1 MVKWWIMTSFT
12 RFTFLSTEILQRLS
26 RGANTQR
33 PMCWKERK
41 EPLSVFVTLNPG
53 SLCPLFFS
61 FLVFASEKLSLF
73 FFFSFPPLK
82 QLHEIQ
88 DQFFLMGIEGQQRQW
103 LQKWS
108 LLEAIG
114 SFVRLEKNNPVPGK
128 KKKEQ
133 SQQGGF
139 WFMPL
144 FAHPQILFWVGIS
157 HVSGG
162 TLCSFQFCETPRAGR
177 SSWRLVGIFSFIET
191 NAVMGE
197 VWTQFYFVFQRGFVC
212 ANLTSW
218 TVLQIPVGWYL
229 WYWCIVPT
237 INDAVIEPN
246 TKSVV
251 LNWVLVSA
259 VSF

>member
-128 KKKEQ
+128 KKKKRAKPAR
-133 SQQGGF
+133 G
-139 WFMPL
+139 
-144 FAHPQILFWVGIS
+144 ILIYAIICTSSDLVL
-157 HVSGG
+157 SG
-162 TLCSFQFCETPRAGR
+162 
-177 SSWRLVGIFSFIET
+177 
-191 NAVMGE
+191 
-197 VWTQFYFVFQRGFVC
+197 YFPCVRR
-212 ANLTSW
+212 
-218 TVLQIPVGWYL
+218 
-229 WYWCIVPT
+229 
-237 INDAVIEPN
+237 DAVQLP
-246 TKSVV
+246 V
-251 LNWVLVSA
+251 LWNS
-259 VSF
+259 

>member
-73 FFFSFPPLK
+73 FFFFLSPLK
-82 QLHEIQ
+82 TAAW
-88 DQFFLMGIEGQQRQW
+88 DSRPVFLMGIEGQQRRW

-128 KKKEQ
+128 KKKRAKPAR
-133 SQQGGF
+133 G
-139 WFMPL
+139 
-144 FAHPQILFWVGIS
+144 ILIYAIICTSSDLVL
-157 HVSGG
+157 SG
-162 TLCSFQFCETPRAGR
+162 
-177 SSWRLVGIFSFIET
+177 
-191 NAVMGE
+191 
-197 VWTQFYFVFQRGFVC
+197 YFPCVRR
-212 ANLTSW
+212 
-218 TVLQIPVGWYL
+218 
-229 WYWCIVPT
+229 
-237 INDAVIEPN
+237 DAVQLP
-246 TKSVV
+246 V
-251 LNWVLVSA
+251 LWNS
-259 VSF
+259 

>member
-73 FFFSFPPLK
+73 FFFFLSPLK
-82 QLHEIQ
+82 TAAW
-88 DQFFLMGIEGQQRQW
+88 DSRPVFLMGIEGQQRQW

-128 KKKEQ
+128 KKKRAKPAR
-133 SQQGGF
+133 G
-139 WFMPL
+139 
-144 FAHPQILFWVGIS
+144 ILIYAIICTSSDLVL
-157 HVSGG
+157 SG
-162 TLCSFQFCETPRAGR
+162 
-177 SSWRLVGIFSFIET
+177 
-191 NAVMGE
+191 
-197 VWTQFYFVFQRGFVC
+197 YFPCVRR
-212 ANLTSW
+212 
-218 TVLQIPVGWYL
+218 
-229 WYWCIVPT
+229 
-237 INDAVIEPN
+237 DAVQLP
-246 TKSVV
+246 V
-251 LNWVLVSA
+251 LWNS
-259 VSF
+259 

>member
-73 FFFSFPPLK
+73 FFFFLSPLK
-82 QLHEIQ
+82 TAAW
-88 DQFFLMGIEGQQRQW
+88 DSRPVFLMGIEGQQRRW

-128 KKKEQ
+128 KKKKSKASKGDSDLCHYLHMLRSCFEWVFPMCQ
-133 SQQGGF
+133 EGRCAASSSVKLLGLVEAPGG
-139 WFMPL
+139 
-144 FAHPQILFWVGIS
+144 S
-157 HVSGG
+157 
-162 TLCSFQFCETPRAGR
+162 
-177 SSWRLVGIFSFIET
+177 
-191 NAVMGE
+191 
-197 VWTQFYFVFQRGFVC
+197 
-212 ANLTSW
+212 
-218 TVLQIPVGWYL
+218 
-229 WYWCIVPT
+229 
-237 INDAVIEPN
+237 
-246 TKSVV
+246 
-251 LNWVLVSA
+251 
-259 VSF
+259 

>member
-73 FFFSFPPLK
+73 FFFFLSPLK
-82 QLHEIQ
+82 TAAW
-88 DQFFLMGIEGQQRQW
+88 DSRPVFLMGIEGQQRQW

-128 KKKEQ
+128 KKKKRAKPAR
-133 SQQGGF
+133 G
-139 WFMPL
+139 
-144 FAHPQILFWVGIS
+144 ILIYAIICTCSDLVL
-157 HVSGG
+157 SG
-162 TLCSFQFCETPRAGR
+162 
-177 SSWRLVGIFSFIET
+177 
-191 NAVMGE
+191 
-197 VWTQFYFVFQRGFVC
+197 YFPCVRR
-212 ANLTSW
+212 
-218 TVLQIPVGWYL
+218 
-229 WYWCIVPT
+229 
-237 INDAVIEPN
+237 DAVQLP
-246 TKSVV
+246 V
-251 LNWVLVSA
+251 LWNS
-259 VSF
+259 

>member
-73 FFFSFPPLK
+73 FFFFLSPLK
-82 QLHEIQ
+82 TAAW
-88 DQFFLMGIEGQQRQW
+88 DSRPVFLMGIEGQQRRW

-128 KKKEQ
+128 KKKKRAKPAR
-133 SQQGGF
+133 G
-139 WFMPL
+139 
-144 FAHPQILFWVGIS
+144 ILIYAIICTSSDLVL
-157 HVSGG
+157 SG
-162 TLCSFQFCETPRAGR
+162 
-177 SSWRLVGIFSFIET
+177 
-191 NAVMGE
+191 
-197 VWTQFYFVFQRGFVC
+197 YFPCVRR
-212 ANLTSW
+212 
-218 TVLQIPVGWYL
+218 
-229 WYWCIVPT
+229 
-237 INDAVIEPN
+237 DAVQLP
-246 TKSVV
+246 V
-251 LNWVLVSA
+251 LWNS
-259 VSF
+259 

>member
-1 MVKWWIMTSFT
+1 MRFKTSFFNGHWRPT
-12 RFTFLSTEILQRLS
+12 KTVAAEMKSTGGNWFFCSFGEKQS
-26 RGANTQR
+26 GS
-33 PMCWKERK
+33 WKK
-41 EPLSVFVTLNPG
+41 
-53 SLCPLFFS
+53 
-61 FLVFASEKLSLF
+61 
-73 FFFSFPPLK
+73 
-82 QLHEIQ
+82 
-88 DQFFLMGIEGQQRQW
+88 
-103 LQKWS
+103 
-108 LLEAIG
+108 
-114 SFVRLEKNNPVPGK
+114 K

>member
-73 FFFSFPPLK
+73 FFFFLSPLK
-82 QLHEIQ
+82 TAAW
-88 DQFFLMGIEGQQRQW
+88 DSRPVFLMGIEGQQRQW

-128 KKKEQ
+128 KKKRAKPAR
-133 SQQGGF
+133 G
-139 WFMPL
+139 
-144 FAHPQILFWVGIS
+144 ILIYAIICTSTDLVL
-157 HVSGG
+157 SG
-162 TLCSFQFCETPRAGR
+162 
-177 SSWRLVGIFSFIET
+177 
-191 NAVMGE
+191 
-197 VWTQFYFVFQRGFVC
+197 YFPCVRR
-212 ANLTSW
+212 
-218 TVLQIPVGWYL
+218 
-229 WYWCIVPT
+229 
-237 INDAVIEPN
+237 DAVQLP
-246 TKSVV
+246 V
-251 LNWVLVSA
+251 LWNS
-259 VSF
+259 